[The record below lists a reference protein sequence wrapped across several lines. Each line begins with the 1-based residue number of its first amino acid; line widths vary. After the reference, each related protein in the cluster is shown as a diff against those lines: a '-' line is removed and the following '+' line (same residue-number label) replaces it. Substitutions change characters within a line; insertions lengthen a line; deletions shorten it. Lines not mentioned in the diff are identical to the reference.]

1 MILKIFS
8 IQDSKAAAHL
18 PPFFM
23 AKTDQ
28 AVRTFADCCNDE
40 KHAFSLHP
48 EDYTLFEHGLFDCDT
63 GNFTTDT
70 MHAIGNGTQFVKPS
84 ELQGTQLQAVT

>member
-1 MILKIFS
+1 MLLKIFS

-28 AVRTFADCCNDE
+28 AMRTFSDCVNDD
-40 KHAFSLHP
+40 KHAFGQHP

-63 GNFTTDT
+63 GNFTTDK
-70 MHAIGNGTQFVKPS
+70 MHAIGNGTQFVHEKAQQP
-84 ELQGTQLQAVT
+84 LNLQAVT